1 MKKKKTEN
9 PAENNAAESKS
20 RVEAITEP
28 AESVDAAEESDL
40 SKVVFK
46 KAFQGYNIAD
56 VDEYIDSQNQYH
68 ASTCAMYD
76 EKLSELRS
84 EVSLLNRERESLLS
98 KIEVLQAELDKA
110 LSGETEKAQEIPL
123 QAEQPKEIIVSGS
136 SGDNSALAAE
146 NAGLKSRVAEL
157 TYELKEQKII
167 NDELSGRVEE
177 LDKSKAEIFGL
188 RNEIAGLN
196 NAVSEKNERIS
207 QLEGVET
214 ELAGLRDDYGKLDK
228 LYNGECEK
236 REKAENAL
244 NEKSEL
250 LTAGEKEQSRLRKEL
265 SDSEIRQT
273 ILHQQLKKSYDELD
287 ELRETNRAQ
296 AYEYAD
302 KLSKLQADFA
312 AEKINLKKQLQFHLF
327 HIRQVGEL
335 LDEVKKEYDEA
346 EASLKDFEAE

>member
-9 PAENNAAESKS
+9 PAENGAAESKS
-20 RVEAITEP
+20 RVEAIIEP
-28 AESVDAAEESDL
+28 EEAPTVEEPDL

-84 EVSLLNRERESLLS
+84 EVSLLNREREALLS

-110 LSGETEKAQEIPL
+110 LSGETVEVQISPVKE
-123 QAEQPKEIIVSGS
+123 EQPKEEK
-136 SGDNSALAAE
+136 SGDSLGEDKSALTAE
-146 NAGLKSRVAEL
+146 NKELKSRIAEL
-157 TYELKEQKII
+157 TSELEEQKIV
-167 NDELSGRVEE
+167 NDELSERISE
-177 LDKSKAEIFGL
+177 LDKSKAEISGL

-196 NAVSEKNERIS
+196 QAVSEKNIKLS
-207 QLEGVET
+207 QLEGVEA
-214 ELAGLRDDYGKLDK
+214 ELAGLRNDYGELDK
-228 LYNGECEK
+228 LYKAECEK
-236 REKAENAL
+236 REKAEETL
-244 NEKSEL
+244 NEKSAQ

-265 SDSEIRQT
+265 SDFEIRQN
-273 ILHQQLKKSYDELD
+273 ILHQQLKKSYDDLD
-287 ELRETNRAQ
+287 ELRETNRVQ

-302 KLSKLQADFA
+302 KLSKEQADFA

-335 LDEVKKEYDEA
+335 LDEVKKEYEQA
-346 EASLKDFEAE
+346 EASLKDFETE